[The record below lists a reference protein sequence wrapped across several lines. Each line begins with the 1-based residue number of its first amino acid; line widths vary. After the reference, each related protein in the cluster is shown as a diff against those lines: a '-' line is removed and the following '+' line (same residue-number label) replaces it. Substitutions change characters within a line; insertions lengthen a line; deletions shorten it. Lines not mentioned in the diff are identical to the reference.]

1 MVTGP
6 MPDERALMERA
17 HKLDLQGNEDEA
29 LGIVSRILQT
39 NPNNMEASRAFTR
52 LQRSQPTKHKVDN
65 REITPPN
72 NQEIQE
78 LVRQNQE
85 LKQQVQQRAG
95 QPVVQ
100 ITNQVM
106 GNKAAYVS
114 PAPVRIQAERNN
126 GAFIVGVI
134 AGFIGFLGLAHLFNG
149 KIGTGLALLFL
160 GTPIYGAFWLLVVGT
175 GLGIFALPL
184 HFVIIWHHAK
194 SGAAYT

>member
-85 LKQQVQQRAG
+85 IEAAGPTAGRSTRRADHKPGHG
-95 QPVVQ
+95 Q
-100 ITNQVM
+100 
-106 GNKAAYVS
+106 
-114 PAPVRIQAERNN
+114 
-126 GAFIVGVI
+126 
-134 AGFIGFLGLAHLFNG
+134 
-149 KIGTGLALLFL
+149 
-160 GTPIYGAFWLLVVGT
+160 
-175 GLGIFALPL
+175 
-184 HFVIIWHHAK
+184 
-194 SGAAYT
+194 